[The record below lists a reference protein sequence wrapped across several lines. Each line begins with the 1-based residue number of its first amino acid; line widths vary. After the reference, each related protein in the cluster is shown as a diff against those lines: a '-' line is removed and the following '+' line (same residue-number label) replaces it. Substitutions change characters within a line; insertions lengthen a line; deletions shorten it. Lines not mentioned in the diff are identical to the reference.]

1 MLRKYKFYTRK
12 SCLSYS
18 LTNFSEFQQI
28 YYDIYTVKCD
38 KIMKFNIKYT
48 YHPYVLRVIWA
59 WIAL

>member
-12 SCLSYS
+12 SCLFYS

-48 YHPYVLRVIWA
+48 YHPYVLRVI
-59 WIAL
+59 